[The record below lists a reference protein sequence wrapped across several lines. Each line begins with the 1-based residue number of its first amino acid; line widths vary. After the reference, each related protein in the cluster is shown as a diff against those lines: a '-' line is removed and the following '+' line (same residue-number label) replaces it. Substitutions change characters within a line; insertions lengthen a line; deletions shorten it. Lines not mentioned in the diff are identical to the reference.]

1 MEIAFYF
8 LYLNQIK
15 YGMKTIFTLLLAALA
30 FVASAQPQKVN
41 YQGVAVGAN
50 GKPLKNSTV
59 GLRLS
64 VLDSLP
70 TGSNLYT
77 ETQLASTDSS
87 GQFSIFLGGGT
98 ATAGTFADLPWA
110 NRNDKFLKLEMDAQG
125 GTNYQ
130 PMGTTQLV
138 SVPYALAAGT
148 AKTADVAKELQIGA
162 LVRGNN
168 GETYSLSIGATGPT
182 WACIPPVTAANA
194 GPAQLKFCASSITLT
209 GNTPSNGTA
218 SWSILSGSGGS
229 LGTANAPSTT
239 FTGVRGNSYSLR
251 YSISNA
257 CGSSSDTVAVILAT
271 LTTPASAGPD
281 QLNLSGTTAILAA
294 NAPSATSRETGTW
307 SILAG
312 SGGSFSNNS
321 NPTAT
326 FTKGTDSAYTLI
338 WTMTGPCGSS
348 RDTVNLRFPAPV
360 GTACVQAVTYAGES
374 YPIVQ
379 IGTQCWFAKNL
390 NVGTMINSLSSADNQ
405 TNNGTIEKYCYDN
418 DTANCTTYGGLYQ
431 WAESV
436 QYQNGAR
443 NDTSPSP
450 AFSGN
455 VKGICPVGWHL
466 PSDGEWFALET
477 FLGGSFSGGALKS
490 TSGLW
495 TSPNYGATN
504 SSGFSA
510 LPAGGSDTTGSFNTI
525 GISTSFWTSSE
536 FSSTL
541 AYGILLNYNFSFVQG
556 FNDIKFFGR
565 SIRCIRD

>member
-1 MEIAFYF
+1 
-8 LYLNQIK
+8 
-15 YGMKTIFTLLLAALA
+15 
-30 FVASAQPQKVN
+30 
-41 YQGVAVGAN
+41 
-50 GKPLKNSTV
+50 
-59 GLRLS
+59 
-64 VLDSLP
+64 
-70 TGSNLYT
+70 
-77 ETQLASTDSS
+77 
-87 GQFSIFLGGGT
+87 LGGGT
-98 ATAGTFADLPWA
+98 ATAGTFANLPWA
-110 NRNDKFLKLEMDAQG
+110 NGNDKFLKLEMDAQG

-138 SVPYALAAGT
+138 SVPYALAAVT

-168 GETYSLSIGATGPT
+168 GETYSLTIGATGPT

-209 GNTPSNGTA
+209 GNTPSNGIA

-294 NAPSATSRETGTW
+294 NPPSATSRETGTW

-326 FTKGTDSAYTLI
+326 FTKGTDTAYTLI

-360 GTACVQAVTYAGES
+360 GSACGQAVTYAGES

-390 NVGTMINSLSSADNQ
+390 NVGTMINFSSSADNQ
-405 TNNGTIEKYCYDN
+405 TNNSTIEKYCYDN

-431 WAESV
+431 WAEAV
-436 QYQNGAR
+436 QYQNGAT

-455 VKGICPVGWHL
+455 VKGICPMGWHL
-466 PSDGEWFALET
+466 PSDGEWSSLET

-490 TSGLW
+490 TSSLW

-510 LPAGGSDTTGSFNTI
+510 LPAGASDTTGSYNTI
-525 GISTSFWTSSE
+525 GISTSFWTSTE
-536 FSSTL
+536 FSSIL
-541 AYGILLNYNFSFVQG
+541 AYGTLLNYNFSFVQG
-556 FNDIKFFGR
+556 LNDIKFFGR